1 MSVAK
6 TTGLSAVL
14 ETLKQRTDVQP
25 LDFNQTDQTLAGL
38 MAYQK
43 KKKKESISQRKK
55 THFCKLRSRKMKLK
69 ADCRLPFPTSP
80 FSTLP
85 FLTHPAVSKPVR
97 GQTKVKAGN
106 AFIKAVRK
114 FFSLTSEEE
123 ENTEFRYFL
132 HRST

>member
-1 MSVAK
+1 
-6 TTGLSAVL
+6 
-14 ETLKQRTDVQP
+14 
-25 LDFNQTDQTLAGL
+25 
-38 MAYQK
+38 
-43 KKKKESISQRKK
+43 
-55 THFCKLRSRKMKLK
+55 MKLK